1 MPGPILIAAGGTGG
15 HLFPAQALAGA
26 LKQRGWQVHLATD
39 HRAEAFGQDFPAE
52 AVHTVRSGTMSREPL
67 ALARGIVLMGYGIMQ
82 ARKLV
87 RDLQPEVAV
96 GFGGYPTIPPMLA
109 ATWAGVPT
117 VIHDQNAVLG
127 RANRFLAPRVTR
139 VAVSVEGVGGD
150 QPFAARVVVTGN
162 PVRPAVV
169 AASATPYPM
178 RRADEPFRLLAF
190 GGSQG
195 ARFLSEV
202 VPAAVSLM
210 TADIRQRLQIVQQ
223 CRPEDIDDVAAA
235 YRKLK
240 VAAELKPFFTDMPAR
255 IAASHLIVS
264 RSGASTTAEL
274 AVIGRPAVM
283 IPLPHA
289 LDQDQKANA
298 MVLAQAGGG
307 WLMEQ
312 RDLSPARLAG
322 EIMRFVR
329 EPERLEKA
337 AAAARSIGRS
347 DAVDRLADLVEQVAR
362 ERRER
367 PAAG

>member
-1 MPGPILIAAGGTGG
+1 
-15 HLFPAQALAGA
+15 
-26 LKQRGWQVHLATD
+26 
-39 HRAEAFGQDFPAE
+39 
-52 AVHTVRSGTMSREPL
+52 
-67 ALARGIVLMGYGIMQ
+67 
-82 ARKLV
+82 
-87 RDLQPEVAV
+87 
-96 GFGGYPTIPPMLA
+96 MLA
-109 ATWAGVPT
+109 AAWAKVPT

-127 RANRFLAPRVTR
+127 RANRFLAPRVDR
-139 VAVSVEGVGGD
+139 IAVSVAGVGGD
-150 QPFAARVVVTGN
+150 QPFASRIVVTGN
-162 PVRPAVV
+162 PVRPAVI
-169 AASATPYPM
+169 AAAATPYP
-178 RRADEPFRLLAF
+178 RRAAEEPFRLLAF

-210 TADIRQRLQIVQQ
+210 TADIRQRLHIVQQ
-223 CRPEDIDDVAAA
+223 CRPEDIDGAAAA

-240 VAAELKPFFTDMPAR
+240 VAAELKPFFADMPAQ

-283 IPLPHA
+283 IPLPNA

-298 MVLAQAGGG
+298 QVLAGAGGG
-307 WLMEQ
+307 WMMEQ

-329 EPERLEKA
+329 EPERLEQA
-337 AAAARSIGRS
+337 AAAARSIGRA

-367 PAAG
+367 PAARTGQSSP